1 MTKVVKMFLKSE
13 FTLFQNSALLIDFIP
28 CHSINFVKHCIFLS
42 ATKRE
47 IRQFHIMVV
56 QGWQRNVEK
65 RMMYMQNCCFAN
77 INLQCIALCRSCCCG
92 CHHCFRFLI
101 TNSERYVF
109 ICRTSKNIAMHWKGE
124 CMFVT

>member
-1 MTKVVKMFLKSE
+1 MTSQKVERTWICTGGYGRFRGEWVNRL
-13 FTLFQNSALLIDFIP
+13 IP

-42 ATKRE
+42 STKRE

-65 RMMYMQNCCFAN
+65 RRMYMQNCCFAY
-77 INLQCIALCRSCCCG
+77 INLQCIALCRSCCCD

-109 ICRTSKNIAMHWKGE
+109 ICRTSRNIAMN
-124 CMFVT
+124 